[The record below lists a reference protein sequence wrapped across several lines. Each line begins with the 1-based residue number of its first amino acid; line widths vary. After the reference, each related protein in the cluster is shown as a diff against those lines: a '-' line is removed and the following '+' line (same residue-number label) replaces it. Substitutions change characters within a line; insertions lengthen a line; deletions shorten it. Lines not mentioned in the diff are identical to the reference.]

1 MFSMIRRPPRST
13 RTYTLCPYTTLFRSS
28 CPPLPAASISR
39 AAGIV
44 HRIIVILLRGRNV
57 RPGTEVSPPRPIR
70 ASPHRRDDEGVA
82 TVRRA
87 IGPARGDRLDLGPAL
102 HAFHSVLVGVAE
114 RRPLPPADAVLGDGH
129 RERPVAA
136 AHAALD
142 RTHNHRCR

>member
-1 MFSMIRRPPRST
+1 MIRRPPRST
-13 RTYTLCPYTTLFRSS
+13 RTDTLFPYTTLVRS
-28 CPPLPAASISR
+28 INR

-87 IGPARGDRLDLGPAL
+87 IGPARGDRLDLGPEL
-102 HAFHSVLVGVAE
+102 HAFH
-114 RRPLPPADAVLGDGH
+114 AVLEIGRASC
-129 RERPVAA
+129 RERCQYV
-136 AHAALD
+136 
-142 RTHNHRCR
+142 